1 MLTSEGPF
9 MRLPLLLTTVAPLV
23 LLAACATEGGS
34 RGSASNDLNP
44 GSSAYGMFLAGQSA
58 MNGGRNGEASRFFDQ
73 ARAETGGDAMI
84 SERAFTSAVLAGDIQ
99 KAALLA
105 PTGDDASEAAK
116 RLGKLVVGVEALAE
130 GRGKEAKALL
140 TDANVAF
147 PHKPAAALLA
157 PWAAA
162 AAGDVDGSL
171 VRPQVRGDRLVD
183 YFGQI
188 GQASLYERAKRF
200 DEAETDFK
208 ALAEG
213 GNPTEMAVL
222 AYGGFLERRGRKVD
236 AVALYG
242 DSLRREPDSVA
253 VKQALARAQAGKAA
267 PSLQTLREGAA
278 QAMLAPSAS
287 MISGKQASLALA
299 YLRLLLRLDPSRDE
313 AWVMV
318 GDLLL
323 SQGDNDGARLAY
335 SRPKVGSTEFGAA
348 QAKLAWT
355 YQSADDKES
364 ALKVAR
370 AAAQTGDRDARV
382 TLADLLRADERYGE
396 AIQALDP
403 LIAETKTPDWRLFYS
418 RGVANERM
426 GRWPEAQ
433 ADLQAALKL
442 RPEEPELLNYLGYSL
457 IDRGERLKDA
467 MAMVEK
473 AVAADPRSGA
483 MVDSLGW
490 AYYRLGDYKTA
501 VAKLEEAVELEAGDP
516 EINNHL
522 GDAYWRVG
530 RRDEAQ
536 FQWRRVLTLKPD
548 DKIKAGAEAKLA
560 SGLGPDGPTPKLA
573 DK

>member
-1 MLTSEGPF
+1 
-9 MRLPLLLTTVAPLV
+9 MRLHLLLTAAAPLV
-23 LLAACATEGGS
+23 LLCACATRPGGP
-34 RGSASNDLNP
+34 GPTAANDLSP
-44 GSSAYGMFLAGQSA
+44 GSSSYGMYLAGQSA
-58 MNGGRNGEASRFFDQ
+58 LNSGKNSDASRFFDQ
-73 ARAETGGDAMI
+73 ARVGAGGDPMI
-84 SERAFTSAVLAGDIQ
+84 TERAFTSAVLAGDIQ

-105 PTGDDASEAAK
+105 PTGEEASEASK
-116 RLGKLVVGVEALAE
+116 RLGKLVVAVEALADGK
-130 GRGKEAKALL
+130 GREAKAGLA
-140 TDANVAF
+140 DANIAF

-162 AAGDVDGSL
+162 QAGDVNGSL
-171 VRPQVRGDRLVD
+171 IRPSVRGDRLVD

-188 GQASLYERAKRF
+188 GQASLYERAKRY

-208 ALAEG
+208 ALAQG

-222 AYGGFLERRGRKVD
+222 AYGEFLERRGRKID

-242 DSLRREPDSVA
+242 DHLVREPDSIA
-253 VKQALARAQAGKAA
+253 VKAARARAQAGKAA
-267 PSLQTLREGAA
+267 PPLPTIREGAA
-278 QAMLAPSAS
+278 QALLAPAAS
-287 MISGKQASLALA
+287 MISAKQTSLALV
-299 YLRLLLRLDPSRDE
+299 YLRLLLRLQPSRDE

-323 SQGDNDGARLAY
+323 TQGDNEGARAAY
-335 SRPKVGSTEFGAA
+335 GRPKAGSNEFGAA

-355 YQSADDKES
+355 YQTANDKEG

-370 AAAQTGDRDARV
+370 IAAQTGDRDARV
-382 TLADLLRADERYGE
+382 TLADLLRADERYPE
-396 AIQALDP
+396 AVQVLDP
-403 LIAETKTPDWRLFYS
+403 LIAEAKTPDWRLLYS
-418 RGVANERM
+418 RGVAHERM

-433 ADLQAALKL
+433 ADLQAALTL
-442 RPEEPELLNYLGYSL
+442 RPEEPELLNYLGYSW
-457 IDRGERLKDA
+457 IDRGEHLKDA

-473 AVAADPRSGA
+473 AVASDPHSGA

-490 AYYRLGDYKTA
+490 AYYRLGEYKTA
-501 VAKLEEAVELEAGDP
+501 VGKLEEAIELEAGDP

-522 GDAYWRVG
+522 GDAYWKVG
-530 RRDEAQ
+530 RKDEAQ

-548 DKIKAGAEAKLA
+548 DKIKASAEAKLA

>member
-1 MLTSEGPF
+1 ME
-9 MRLPLLLTTVAPLV
+9 
-23 LLAACATEGGS
+23 
-34 RGSASNDLNP
+34 
-44 GSSAYGMFLAGQSA
+44 
-58 MNGGRNGEASRFFDQ
+58 
-73 ARAETGGDAMI
+73 
-84 SERAFTSAVLAGDIQ
+84 
-99 KAALLA
+99 
-105 PTGDDASEAAK
+105 
-116 RLGKLVVGVEALAE
+116 
-130 GRGKEAKALL
+130 
-140 TDANVAF
+140 
-147 PHKPAAALLA
+147 
-157 PWAAA
+157 
-162 AAGDVDGSL
+162 GSL
-171 VRPQVRGDRLVD
+171 NRPQVRGDRLVD
-183 YFGQI
+183 YFGQL
-188 GQASLYERAKRF
+188 GQASLYERARRY

-213 GNPTEMAVL
+213 GNPTEMSVL
-222 AYGGFLERRGRKVD
+222 AYGEFLERRGRKVD

-242 DSLRREPDSVA
+242 DSLRREPDSIA
-253 VKQALARAQAGKAA
+253 VKQAIARAQSGKAA
-267 PSLQTLREGAA
+267 PPLPTLREGAA

-287 MISGKQASLALA
+287 MISGKQASLGLA
-299 YLRLLLRLDPSRDE
+299 YLRLVLRLDPTRDE

-323 SQGDNDGARLAY
+323 SQGDSEGARLAY
-335 SRPKVGSTEFGAA
+335 SHPKAGSIEFGAA

-355 YQSADDKES
+355 YQAADDKES

-370 AAAQTGDRDARV
+370 VAAQSGDRDARV
-382 TLADLLRADERYGE
+382 TLADLLRADERYAE
-396 AIQALDP
+396 AIAVLDP
-403 LIAETKTPDWRLFYS
+403 LVAEAKTPDWRLLYS

-442 RPEEPELLNYLGYSL
+442 RPEEPELLNYLGYSW
-457 IDRGERLKDA
+457 IDRGEHLKEA
-467 MAMVEK
+467 MAMVER

-490 AYYRLGDYKTA
+490 AYYRLGDYKSA

-530 RRDEAQ
+530 RRDEAH

-548 DKIKAGAEAKLA
+548 DKIKSSAETKLA